1 MENRKRKIPEQPEI
15 HFSKLPPQAVDI
27 EEAVLAAI
35 LIEKDALPLV
45 VDSLK
50 VETFYREI
58 HQRIYQAIISLF
70 ASSSPIEILTVSQ
83 QLRTTGE
90 LELIGGPGYLME
102 LTGKANASTN
112 IEYHA
117 KILIQ
122 MEIKRR
128 MISIGADLQRRGYD
142 DSTDAFE
149 LLDAGQQD
157 IFKLSEG
164 VVRKGHITI
173 KKGISMQLSEMDS
186 KRHMQDGVIGVPSG
200 FSKLDDITGGWQRGE
215 LAILAA
221 RPGMGKTAFVVSS
234 LRNAAVDF
242 EKPVAIFS
250 LEMSSLQL
258 VARLIS
264 AEAEI
269 DNEKIRKAS
278 LTPGEWE
285 QLHHRI
291 HRLSNSPLYIDD
303 TPALSVLEL
312 RAKARRLKAQY
323 DIQMI
328 VIDYLQLMSGD
339 SGSKKG
345 PGTREQEISF
355 ISRSLKNLAKELDIP
370 VIALSQLSRSVETR
384 GGDKRPQLS
393 DLRESGA
400 IEQDADLVI
409 FLYRPEY
416 YGIMEDEGGAPTV
429 GTGEAIIAKNRSGK
443 LETAKMRFIGKYTK
457 FAEMDHTSVSQ
468 IDMFS
473 NRKVGID
480 TPIQSFDSKKNP
492 SIGIF
497 DVQDEDGD
505 VKPLF

>member
-1 MENRKRKIPEQPEI
+1 MEHRRYQRPPQPDI
-15 HFSKLPPQAVDI
+15 SFSKLPPQAVDI
-27 EEAVLAAI
+27 ERAVIAAI
-35 LIEKDALPLV
+35 LIDKDALPMV
-45 VDSLK
+45 IDSLK
-50 VETFYREI
+50 PDTFYKEV
-58 HQRIYQAIISLF
+58 HARIYQAIVNLF
-70 ASSSPIEILTVSQ
+70 AESSPVEMLTVTN
-83 QLRTTGE
+83 QLRKTEE
-90 LELIGGPGYLME
+90 LELVGGPQYIME
-102 LTGKANASTN
+102 LTQAVNASTN
-112 IEYHA
+112 IEFHS
-117 KILIQ
+117 KILIE
-122 MEIKRR
+122 MWVKRSMVEIGSN
-128 MISIGADLQRRGYD
+128 IQRKAYE

-149 LLDAGQQD
+149 LLDAAQQD
-157 IFKLSEG
+157 VFKLSEG

-173 KKGISMQLSEMDS
+173 KKGISMQLAEMDS

-221 RPGMGKTAFVVSS
+221 RPGMGKTAFVVSA
-234 LRNAAVDF
+234 LRNASVDF

-250 LEMSSLQL
+250 LEMASLQL

-291 HRLSNSPLYIDD
+291 HRLSNAPLYIDD

-416 YGIMEDEGGAPTV
+416 YGIMVDENGAPTN

-443 LETAKMRFIGKYTK
+443 LETARMRFIGKYTK
-457 FAEMDHTSVSQ
+457 FAELDHASVSQ
-468 IDMFS
+468 INIFAE
-473 NRKVGID
+473 RKVGID
-480 TPIQSFDSKKNP
+480 TPIQSFESKKNAT
-492 SIGIF
+492 IGIF
-497 DVQDEDGD
+497 DAPTTDDELR
-505 VKPLF
+505 PLF